1 MFGEVKK
8 KNIQTIVEHED
19 TGTGP
24 FTLSGN
30 LNEIAN
36 DILVNFPWAFRKT
49 LSLVVL
55 FHNTCPS
62 HLYSIIA

>member
-1 MFGEVKK
+1 MGCNVQHSVVMFGEVKK

-36 DILVNFPWAFRKT
+36 DILVNFP
-49 LSLVVL
+49 
-55 FHNTCPS
+55 
-62 HLYSIIA
+62 